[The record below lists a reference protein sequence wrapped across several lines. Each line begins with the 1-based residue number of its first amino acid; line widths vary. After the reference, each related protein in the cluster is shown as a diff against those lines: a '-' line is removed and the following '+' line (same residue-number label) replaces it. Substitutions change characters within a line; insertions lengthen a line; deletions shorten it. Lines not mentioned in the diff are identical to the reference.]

1 MTSDVVT
8 SLYILPNSLSLEH
21 EMNAF
26 ASNIN
31 IDFLFYYILYQKLKS
46 IYFYNVTDK
55 LLIFV
60 FYLFLNLLGSYL
72 IFNIFIQK
80 Q

>member
-60 FYLFLNLLGSYL
+60 F
-72 IFNIFIQK
+72 
-80 Q
+80 